1 MVWGGSVLLLFFTL
15 MGVHTYV
22 YHCTRM
28 SEMLSE
34 PQIMTRMRNSEGAI
48 EVVDDYRDV
57 YWCHHMIGSQWV
69 QTPRHGDPISAS
81 LSCSPATHGSV
92 APLVAPSHL
101 ARARVWVF
109 CAGVRP
115 VFG

>member
-69 QTPRHGDPISAS
+69 QTPRHGDPISAPP
-81 LSCSPATHGSV
+81 PAFHGGGMAGRRLRERV
-92 APLVAPSHL
+92 NPS
-101 ARARVWVF
+101 
-109 CAGVRP
+109 
-115 VFG
+115 